1 MKRFEPGEALK
12 ILAMGCAVSAT
23 AGGSGDNSELTG
35 EVIDR
40 LGFHGCVV
48 AVPFRAALATGES
61 LALTVKVAESDDGST
76 FGSDETIAS
85 AVNVATAA
93 AGGTIHDCYKLQ
105 VNLSGVGT
113 PRKRYL
119 RFKVTPNLSAS
130 GTDTAVIS
138 AAVILGGA
146 ESAPVAA
153 WAVATA

>member
-1 MKRFEPGEALK
+1 MQRFEPGDALK
-12 ILAMGCAVSAT
+12 IVAMGCAVSAT
-23 AGGSGDNSELTG
+23 AAGSGDNTELTG

-40 LGFHGCVV
+40 LGFNGCVL

-61 LALTVKVAESDDGST
+61 LALTIKVAESDDGST
-76 FGSDETIAS
+76 FGTDETIAS

-93 AGGTIHDCYKLQ
+93 SGGTIHDCYKLA
-105 VNLSGVGT
+105 VNLSGVGA

-130 GTDTAVIS
+130 GTDVAVIS

-146 ESAPVAA
+146 DQRPVAA
-153 WAVATA
+153 WAAATA